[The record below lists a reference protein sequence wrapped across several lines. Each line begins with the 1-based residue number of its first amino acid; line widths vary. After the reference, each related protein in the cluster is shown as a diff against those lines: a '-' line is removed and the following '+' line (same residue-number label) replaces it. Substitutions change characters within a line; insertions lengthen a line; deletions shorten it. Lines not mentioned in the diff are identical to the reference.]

1 MSISRSTASAR
12 PSRTAEQADADADA
26 GTAIVGTLVGFV
38 IFLVL
43 LLFATQVVVRLYAES
58 ALTSAATRA
67 ADTVASS
74 VTPSSGVTEAEAEA
88 RQELGSFGAR
98 HTQFVWRQVDGE
110 QVVLEVRGRSPE
122 FLPGLP
128 GWSRIDRTVVV
139 RTERFR

>member
-1 MSISRSTASAR
+1 MSTSRSTASAR
-12 PSRTAEQADADADA
+12 RSPTAEWVGADG
-26 GTAIVGTLVGFV
+26 GTAIVGTLVGFF

-43 LLFATQVVVRLYAES
+43 LLFATQVLVRLYAES

-74 VTPSSGVTEAEAEA
+74 PIPSAGVTAAEAEA
-88 RQELGSFGAR
+88 RQELGSFGAD
-98 HTQFVWRQVDGE
+98 HTAFVWKQVDGA